1 MLIYVFSNAETLPM
15 LQKSLRA
22 QILALIGGS
31 LLLTLLI
38 ALACIRLLSNNIDHF
53 QTLLDGPLAEVQLID
68 EANLEFKVQ
77 VQEWKNVLLR
87 GKQTDSRNRYWS
99 QFEAQ
104 EAKVQKILGD
114 LLVLTAD
121 EPEVTKQIESLRSEH
136 RTLGV
141 AYRKGLDAF
150 IAADSD
156 PLAGDAAVAGI
167 DRATSAQLSEL
178 VKQLGDAAAQRSETI
193 RADAQTTASF
203 GPIIMIL
210 AGVVVALFSLWLVNR
225 RIIEPIRNLIEHIAR
240 LSQGKFAD
248 RVDASRSDELGRLA
262 AAANVL
268 RDFLADTF
276 TRLQQSTSNLDSAS
290 GELNAIARLMA
301 DGAREQFSRTDQVA
315 TAMHEMSATAQ
326 EVSRHAAEA
335 AQAADAADHSAQQG
349 EAVMRGTIA
358 TITDMSNEIAST
370 ADVIRRLEGDSGRI
384 GKVLEVIRGIADQ
397 TNLLALNAA
406 IEAARAGD
414 QGRGFAVVA
423 DEVRQLASRT
433 SMATADIQT
442 MIAAL
447 QAGTRQA
454 VDVMQR
460 SREQAEDSVSHADRA
475 EHSLSDINNRVNE
488 ISAMSNQIAAAVDQ
502 QSSAS
507 EEISQSIVSIRGSS
521 DQHVSSG
528 MHSQRSASGVA
539 QLADGM
545 LELVQQFWA
554 RRRA

>member
-1 MLIYVFSNAETLPM
+1 MPIDVFSNAETLPM

-121 EPEVTKQIESLRSEH
+121 EPEVAKQIESLRSEH

-193 RADAQTTASF
+193 RADAQSTASF

-225 RIIEPIRNLIEHIAR
+225 RMIEPIRNLIEHIAR

-414 QGRGFAVVA
+414 AGRGFAVVA
-423 DEVRQLASRT
+423 DEVRNLAHRTQSSAQEIQQMIEQLQVGAGASV
-433 SMATADIQT
+433 QT
-442 MIAAL
+442 MTES
-447 QAGTRQA
+447 QRQ
-454 VDVMQR
+454 
-460 SREQAEDSVSHADRA
+460 SESSVSIADRA
-475 EHSLSDINNRVNE
+475 GERLGEVTQRIGEIDGMNQSVATATEEQTAVIESLNMDITE
-488 ISAMSNQIAAAVDQ
+488 INTLNQQGVENLQSTLRACGDLDQ
-502 QSSAS
+502 Q
-507 EEISQSIVSIRGSS
+507 
-521 DQHVSSG
+521 
-528 MHSQRSASGVA
+528 
-539 QLADGM
+539 
-545 LELVQQFWA
+545 A
-554 RRRA
+554 RRLKQLVDSFRI

>member
-1 MLIYVFSNAETLPM
+1 M

-121 EPEVTKQIESLRSEH
+121 EPEVAKQIESLRSEH

-210 AGVVVALFSLWLVNR
+210 ASVVVALFSLWLVNR

-301 DGAREQFSRTDQVA
+301 NGAREQFSRTDQVA

-335 AQAADAADHSAQQG
+335 AQAADAADAADHSAQQG

-414 QGRGFAVVA
+414 AGRGFAVVA
-423 DEVRQLASRT
+423 DEVRTLAQRT
-433 SMATADIQT
+433 AESTAEIHQIIDTVQTGASNAVRAIESGQARSEQGVGQVTEAGQMLQRITEAVEAIRDMNRQIATAAEEQT
-442 MIAAL
+442 
-447 QAGTRQA
+447 A
-454 VDVMQR
+454 V
-460 SREQAEDSVSHADRA
+460 AEDISRNITEITSIATINQQNVERTETASQNLHG
-475 EHSLSDINNRVNE
+475 LS
-488 ISAMSNQIAAAVDQ
+488 
-502 QSSAS
+502 
-507 EEISQSIVSIRGSS
+507 
-521 DQHVSSG
+521 
-528 MHSQRSASGVA
+528 A
-539 QLADGM
+539 QLTEVTQRLAG
-545 LELVQQFWA
+545 
-554 RRRA
+554 

>member
-1 MLIYVFSNAETLPM
+1 M

-87 GKQTDSRNRYWS
+87 GKQTDSRDRYWS

-104 EAKVQKILGD
+104 EAKVQRILGD

-121 EPEVTKQIESLRSEH
+121 EPEVAKQIESLRSEH
-136 RTLGV
+136 HTLGV
-141 AYRKGLDAF
+141 AYRRGLDAY

-178 VKQLGDAAAQRSETI
+178 VKQLGDAAVQRSETI
-193 RADAQTTASF
+193 RADAQSTASF

-210 AGVVVALFSLWLVNR
+210 ASVVVALFSLWLVNR

-248 RVDASRSDELGRLA
+248 RVDAGRGDELGRLA

-301 DGAREQFSRTDQVA
+301 EGAREQFSRTDQVA

-370 ADVIRRLEGDSGRI
+370 ADVIRRLEGDSERI

-414 QGRGFAVVA
+414 AGRGFAVVA
-423 DEVRQLASRT
+423 DEVRTLAQRT
-433 SMATADIQT
+433 AESTAEIHQIIDTVQTGASNAVRAIESGQARSEQGVGQVTEAGQMLQRITEAVEAIRDMNRQIATAAEEQT
-442 MIAAL
+442 
-447 QAGTRQA
+447 A
-454 VDVMQR
+454 V
-460 SREQAEDSVSHADRA
+460 AEDISRNITEITSIATINQQNVERTETASQNLHG
-475 EHSLSDINNRVNE
+475 LS
-488 ISAMSNQIAAAVDQ
+488 
-502 QSSAS
+502 
-507 EEISQSIVSIRGSS
+507 
-521 DQHVSSG
+521 
-528 MHSQRSASGVA
+528 A
-539 QLADGM
+539 QLTEVTQRLAG
-545 LELVQQFWA
+545 
-554 RRRA
+554 